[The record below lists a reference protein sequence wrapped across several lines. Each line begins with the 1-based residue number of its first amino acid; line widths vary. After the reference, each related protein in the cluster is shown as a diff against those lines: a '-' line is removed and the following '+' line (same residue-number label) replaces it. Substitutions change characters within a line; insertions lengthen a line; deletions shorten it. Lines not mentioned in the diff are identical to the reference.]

1 MCLVVRGITGV
12 SFLNRVVCGV
22 LRLFRDLSISAPA
35 VTIRLALRI
44 FTVSLIRRI
53 RTTDEDIS
61 LFYLQCYIMQ
71 DIRTLH

>member
-53 RTTDEDIS
+53 RTIDKDIS
-61 LFYLQCYIMQ
+61 LFYLQCYIMENV
-71 DIRTLH
+71 RT

>member
-35 VTIRLALRI
+35 VTIRLELRI

-53 RTTDEDIS
+53 RTIDKDIS
-61 LFYLQCYIMQ
+61 LFYLQCYIMENV
-71 DIRTLH
+71 RT